1 MTAPIDYSKIYT
13 HAPEQ
18 HPNLILGSLQLLF
31 WMFFRPTAWR
41 NHLERIDPILD
52 SDTSLINILRSN
64 RNILKKPAL
73 WKFLFQGFV
82 LLPVLLTI
90 VARLAITLI
99 LIAFGMSPERVID
112 FVAVGVVVGV
122 AVGVVVGVVV
132 SLAGGVAL
140 GVALGVAGDFAYG
153 VAYGVLIGVALGVLI
168 GVLLGV
174 AYGVALGVF
183 GRGGAYGVL
192 IGVAGGGAY
201 GVLIGVALGV
211 LLGGNLGVLLG
222 GNLGVLFGVAYGV
235 LIGVAVGVGYGVAG
249 GGSHSIAYGVVYGVV
264 YGVFAGATPL
274 GGSHSMAHSG
284 AYGMAYGVAGGVGLT
299 IHSWRP
305 FIFHPLLITWNFWL
319 YRLQQGLTY
328 KKPSLLRFH
337 PAFWDEWLY
346 IPFPGLD
353 KHLLL
358 VINRNPEEGKAAIEY
373 LAVTR
378 QRWAVQA
385 VQIELDARMLE
396 GCQNVN
402 NIAEVAPRLE
412 IEASESPVNSIL
424 RIFKRISEDIQSGLN
439 QNSNYNQRLVL
450 KSVTDRLE
458 AQIPELTRSDNKYA
472 PRFYPIAQSWRDI
485 ISKYITELAQQ
496 TELRQEIDSPYIL
509 AVPLT
514 QEQEIFAGRDDIGTR
529 IEQLI
534 LDRRRPPLLLY
545 GQRRMGKTSLLN
557 NLGKLLPSS
566 IIPLFVDLQGAPSS
580 ASDYTGF
587 LYNLARGMITSAKK
601 QAVTFPPLTR
611 ETLKDDPFTQFDEWL
626 DGVEIALAEN
636 TALLMLDEF
645 EVLDSAISRGRFDEQ
660 DVLGMLRHLIQHRPK
675 FKLMLAGSHTIEEYQ
690 RWASYLINVQV
701 VHISYLKENEARQL
715 IERPVK
721 DFTLRYEL
729 DAVERILQIT
739 RCHPFLVQLI
749 CAEIVAYKNEQDPSV
764 RRLATLEDV
773 EAAIPEALGT
783 GAFFFADIQNNQVDS
798 TGRDILKLIAIQ
810 GEGAIVNQQRIERQF
825 PQGWQSA
832 VKLLLQRELIEEA
845 SGGYRFQVELIRRW
859 FAVKV

>member
-1 MTAPIDYSKIYT
+1 MTTPIDYTKIYT

-41 NHLERIDPILD
+41 NHLKRIDPILD
-52 SDTSLINILRSN
+52 SNTSLIGILRSN
-64 RNILKKPAL
+64 RNILKKAAL

-90 VARLAITLI
+90 VTRLAVTLI
-99 LIAFGMSPERVID
+99 LIAFGMSPELVID
-112 FVAVGVVVGV
+112 FVTVCVAVGVAYGMVVGVVGGVAEGVVGVAYGMVGGVAVGVAYGVVGGVAFGVVVGV
-122 AVGVVVGVVV
+122 AYGMAVGVVIGVVIGVVVGV
-132 SLAGGVAL
+132 A
-140 GVALGVAGDFAYG
+140 
-153 VAYGVLIGVALGVLI
+153 
-168 GVLLGV
+168 
-174 AYGVALGVF
+174 F
-183 GRGGAYGVL
+183 GMAEGGA
-192 IGVAGGGAY
+192 
-201 GVLIGVALGV
+201 
-211 LLGGNLGVLLG
+211 
-222 GNLGVLFGVAYGV
+222 FGVAYGMAE
-235 LIGVAVGVGYGVAG
+235 GVAVG
-249 GGSHSIAYGVVYGVV
+249 
-264 YGVFAGATPL
+264 
-274 GGSHSMAHSG
+274 MA
-284 AYGMAYGVAGGVGLT
+284 VGVGLT

-328 KKPSLLRFH
+328 KKPSLLSLY
-337 PAFWDEWLY
+337 PAFWDEWSY
-346 IPFPGLD
+346 IPFPELD

-358 VINRNPEEGKAAIEY
+358 VINRNPEEGKAAIKY

-385 VQIELDARMLE
+385 VQIELDAQMLE

-424 RIFKRISEDIQSGLN
+424 RIFKRISKDIQSGLK

-472 PRFYPIAQSWRDI
+472 PRFYPIAQSWREI

-601 QAVTFPPLTR
+601 KAVNLPPLTR
-611 ETLKDDPFTQFDEWL
+611 ETLRDDPFTQFDEWL
-626 DGVEIALAEN
+626 DEVETALAEN

-721 DFTLRYEL
+721 DFTLRYEPN
-729 DAVERILQIT
+729 AVERVLQIT

-764 RRLATLEDV
+764 RRLATLSDV

-783 GAFFFADIQNNQVDS
+783 GAFFFADIQNNQID
-798 TGRDILKLIAIQ
+798 TIQREILKLIATQ
-810 GEGAIVNQQRIERQF
+810 GEGAIVSQQTIEQHF
-825 PQGWQSA
+825 PQVWQST
-832 VKLLLQRELIEEA
+832 VRLLMQRELIEEA

-859 FAVKV
+859 FRVKT